1 MSNLGGGGLIIAGVV
16 LAFLGL
22 VLRWNLID
30 WLIDFTGLLLII
42 IGIVLGVFGLIQIFT
57 SRKDY

>member
-42 IGIVLGVFGLIQIFT
+42 IGIVLGVFGLIQIFS
-57 SRKDY
+57 SRKGY

>member
-1 MSNLGGGGLIIAGVV
+1 MNKVGGGGLIIAGVV

-22 VLRWNLID
+22 ILRWNLID

-42 IGIVLGVFGLIQIFT
+42 IGIVLAVFGLIQLFT
-57 SRKDY
+57 SRSDY

>member
-42 IGIVLGVFGLIQIFT
+42 IGIVLGVFGLIQVFS
-57 SRKDY
+57 SRKGY